1 VIFGVFLPALMGV
14 GILASAM
21 LLVMDGIR
29 RFVPASGVRRKVRTA
44 RAVHGIVAGAARAAG
59 RSVPEPGL
67 FRRVARSRWT
77 YVVWGT
83 ITAGIAV
90 YVIRLALVR
99 YFDEAD
105 VFYENAW
112 LLVIALAV
120 LVVLGPIAAITF
132 APGLIAPE
140 RPRFLRRIIEHSW
153 LGRFDIPE
161 HYDRPELW
169 ARAHDRHDRGGMDD

>member
-1 VIFGVFLPALMGV
+1 MTLGVFLPALMGV
-14 GILASAM
+14 GILASVM

-29 RFVPASGVRRKVRTA
+29 RFVPASGVRRKVRIA
-44 RAVHGIVAGAARAAG
+44 RAVHGIVAGAAHAAG
-59 RSVPEPGL
+59 RSAEEPGF

-90 YVIRLALVR
+90 YVIRLALVK

-112 LLVIALAV
+112 LLVIALGAGF
-120 LVVLGPIAAITF
+120 VLGPIAAITF

-140 RPRFLRRIIEHSW
+140 RPRFLRKLIEQSW

-161 HYDRPELW
+161 HYGRPELW
-169 ARAHDRHDRGGMDD
+169 APRPDHHDRGGTDD